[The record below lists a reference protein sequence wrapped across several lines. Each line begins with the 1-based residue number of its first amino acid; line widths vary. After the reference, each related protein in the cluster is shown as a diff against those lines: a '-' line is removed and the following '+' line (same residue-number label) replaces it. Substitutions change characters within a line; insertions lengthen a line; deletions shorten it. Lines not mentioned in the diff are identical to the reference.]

1 MKLISLLHLV
11 PSLGISGAEQGDN
24 FTFSIA
30 DETRGCKDILTVEG
44 PVVAIYVTVDIMSTA
59 AYNPFVTCGT
69 YMSHLQRVFSSPL
82 G

>member
-1 MKLISLLHLV
+1 VKLISLLHLV
-11 PSLGISGAEQGDN
+11 PSLGISGAKQGDN

-30 DETRGCKDILTVEG
+30 DKRRGCKDILTVEG
-44 PVVAIYVTVDIMSTA
+44 PVVAIYVTVDTMSTA
-59 AYNPFVTCGT
+59 VYNPFVTSGK